1 MLEAVN
7 KLTDFAEE
15 DLRLLREIAPLLAD
29 GIVVHTSIEMRRSED
44 LVNAFTCPRYLSVQG
59 HHTQSA
65 CALFVD
71 PLLKKTLQ
79 TVCLTMSCQR
89 SSF

>member
-29 GIVVHTSIEMRRSED
+29 GIVVNSSIELRRSED
-44 LVNAFTCPRYLSVQG
+44 LVNAFTCPR
-59 HHTQSA
+59 
-65 CALFVD
+65 
-71 PLLKKTLQ
+71 
-79 TVCLTMSCQR
+79 
-89 SSF
+89 